1 MDDTVEEQNTGREWP
16 EVISEAQRLWTTCA
30 ALLREQVS
38 DPVWHT
44 AFEGVRAVDYDGHT
58 LILGVPS
65 TLAKDRIEGRYVGL
79 VRDALVEAGAAHA
92 HLRLQIDV
100 APPAQLWTVP
110 NPSDYPPGPATTA
123 PYGRPASGLGP
134 PPGRVGPGDG
144 DMGQAMGG
152 VRANDLA
159 GPGAPGPGPGDNGGV
174 ALNTRYTFENFV
186 TGGSNRFA
194 HAAAQSVAE
203 MPARKFNPLF
213 IYGDAG
219 LGKTHL
225 LQSIASYVHDNYPA
239 YRVRYVT
246 SETFLNEFIDSMHSD
261 SRDAFKRRYRD
272 VDVLLV
278 DDVQFFEGK
287 QETVEEFFHTF
298 NHLHQTSRQIVLSSD
313 RSPDQIGIEDRLRS
327 RFQQGL
333 LTDIQPPELETRLA
347 ILRKKAELETQRI
360 PGDVLE
366 FIATNITDNIRVLE
380 GALIRV
386 SAFANLTHEPLTVE
400 RSAQVLAD
408 LLNENQPRPITPAL
422 ILEETAK
429 FFGFTVEEITSKHR
443 QRPLVTAR
451 QIAMYVMRELTELSY
466 PNIAREFG
474 GRDHTTVIHA
484 VEKIGGLMSKD
495 RQIYD
500 QVTRLQQAVRQGG

>member
-1 MDDTVEEQNTGREWP
+1 MMSD
-16 EVISEAQRLWTTCA
+16 AQRLWSTCA
-30 ALLREQVS
+30 ALLRAQVS
-38 DPVWHT
+38 DLVWHT
-44 AFEGVRAVDYDGHT
+44 AFEGVRATDFDGHT
-58 LILGVPS
+58 LTLGVPS
-65 TLAKDRIEGRYVGL
+65 SLAKERIEGRYLGL
-79 VRDALVEAGAAHA
+79 VQDALVEAGAAGA
-92 HLRLQIDV
+92 RLRLQIDV
-100 APPAQLWTVP
+100 APPAELWSVQMP
-110 NPSDYPPGPATTA
+110 AERPAPGPL
-123 PYGRPASGLGP
+123 PVGRADGHGQGMPGGGAS
-134 PPGRVGPGDG
+134 
-144 DMGQAMGG
+144 
-152 VRANDLA
+152 
-159 GPGAPGPGPGDNGGV
+159 GPGAGAAGSGAPGGTASGSASGSNGHTGTE
-174 ALNTRYTFENFV
+174 LNPRYTFENFV
-186 TGGSNRFA
+186 IGGSNRFA

-203 MPARKFNPLF
+203 MPARKYNPLF

-225 LQSIASYVHDNYPA
+225 LQAIASYVNDNYRA

-278 DDVQFFEGK
+278 DDVQFFQGK
-287 QETVEEFFHTF
+287 QETLEEFFHTF
-298 NHLHQTSRQIVLSSD
+298 NHLHQTNRQIVLSSD
-313 RSPDQIGIEDRLRS
+313 RAPDQIGFEDRLRS

-347 ILRKKAELETQRI
+347 ILRKKAELETARI
-360 PGDVLE
+360 PPEVLE
-366 FIATNITDNIRVLE
+366 FIATNIKDNIRVLE

-386 SAFANLTHEPLTVE
+386 SAFASLTHEPITVD
-400 RSAQVLAD
+400 RATQVLAD
-408 LLNENQPRPITPAL
+408 LLSENQPRPITPQL
-422 ILEETAK
+422 ILEEAASQ
-429 FFGFTVEEITSKHR
+429 FGFTVDELQSKHR

-484 VEKIGGLMSKD
+484 VEKIGALMSKD

-500 QVTRLQQAVRQGG
+500 QVTRLMKAVRQGD